1 MTIVA
6 PFAEYACQ
14 VPDAFIDYNGHM
26 NDAAYAQVLT
36 DANEL
41 FLDAL
46 GMSADYRN
54 ATGCALYTVEMN
66 IRFLREVS
74 RGDALTAR
82 TLLTSH
88 DDKRIRVGTTIIGS
102 DGQPVATGDS
112 LYLHVDTA
120 KGGVVNVP
128 PDRAEFLRRV
138 QDAHD
143 AVSDR

>member
-6 PFAEYACQ
+6 PFTEYACQ

-46 GMSADYRN
+46 GMSADYRKS
-54 ATGCALYTVEMN
+54 TGCALYTVEMN

-82 TLLTSH
+82 TLLMSH
-88 DDKRIRVGTTIIGS
+88 DHKRVRVGTTIVGA

-120 KGGVVNVP
+120 EGGVVSFP

-138 QDAHD
+138 QNAHD
-143 AVSDR
+143 AVPDR